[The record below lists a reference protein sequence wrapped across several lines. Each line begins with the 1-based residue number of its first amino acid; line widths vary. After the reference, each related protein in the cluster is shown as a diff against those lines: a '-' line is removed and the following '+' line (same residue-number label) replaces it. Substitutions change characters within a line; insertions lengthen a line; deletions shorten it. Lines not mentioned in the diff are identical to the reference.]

1 MCVEG
6 WRDAN
11 PGAHLWNVYSECK
24 RWQIAP
30 REWCLRQMS
39 GEVGKRGTKP
49 QIRLAQR
56 EIDGERDLFSFHLLP
71 SDRSQRGMTVP
82 CFPDHH
88 WFEMWW
94 EFLCYTC
101 SPVRRVRAWPNATRM
116 VRVDISMAKQYKD
129 RQIMLLHK
137 PKNRRHKWTQMICRS
152 LYKRLGLGVRA
163 SHLMQIE

>member
-1 MCVEG
+1 MCVCGGLGG
-6 WRDAN
+6 WGMQIQALTCEMFTQ
-11 PGAHLWNVYSECK
+11 AECK
-24 RWQIAP
+24 LWRAAP
-30 REWCLRQMS
+30 REWCLRQIS
-39 GEVGKRGTKP
+39 GGVGKREKTSDQAGP
-49 QIRLAQR
+49 ERWR
-56 EIDGERDLFSFHLLP
+56 ERSLLLSSPP
-71 SDRSQRGMTVP
+71 SDRSQRQVTVP

-137 PKNRRHKWTQMICRS
+137 PKNRRHKWS
-152 LYKRLGLGVRA
+152 LDVCLSA
-163 SHLMQIE
+163 